1 MDAKF
6 SASISRVFLK
16 LSEAERIAAGAM
28 AAAGFIPIVGW
39 AGRAV
44 KGGSAIYKTAKG
56 FNAAENALDAYK
68 SSKGLD
74 VLKQTEYGL
83 YGLTAANGLGE
94 AVTGRDMFGNELTEE
109 QRQNSL
115 MNALGI
121 AGVAGAAK
129 VADKTKFI
137 PYSKEYLQNKVQKA
151 QGTIKDMGKVL
162 GKVEVPTGVK
172 VRTVADTTG
181 NTYKSIGVDRAT
193 IKDLAQK
200 ITAKGEGSKG
210 TGNGKHLDDV
220 PRIKE
225 VEVSFKRNDKHDSE
239 EFARQLKDQEKGM
252 NELTVDEYL
261 KNREKY
267 IEQGRAIEGNAAQQ
281 ATREK
286 ALNKKIEELFESGM
300 SWEEAEIK
308 ANSWLK
314 TQAALHNP
322 DQIAGGNPL
331 NIGGMGD
338 KRINS
343 SIGSQWKYRID
354 IVDDQIGE
362 LAKLMTPEQRKST
375 YLNVKLT
382 H

>member
-1 MDAKF
+1 MSGSAATSFLPYVGQAKY
-6 SASISRVFLK
+6 LK
-16 LSEAERIAAGAM
+16 L
-28 AAAGFIPIVGW
+28 
-39 AGRAV
+39 
-44 KGGSAIYKTAKG
+44 
-56 FNAAENALDAYK
+56 L
-68 SSKGLD
+68 
-74 VLKQTEYGL
+74 
-83 YGLTAANGLGE
+83 
-94 AVTGRDMFGNELTEE
+94 
-109 QRQNSL
+109 
-115 MNALGI
+115 
-121 AGVAGAAK
+121 
-129 VADKTKFI
+129 
-137 PYSKEYLQNKVQKA
+137 
-151 QGTIKDMGKVL
+151 
-162 GKVEVPTGVK
+162 
-172 VRTVADTTG
+172 
-181 NTYKSIGVDRAT
+181 
-193 IKDLAQK
+193 
-200 ITAKGEGSKG
+200 KGEKSK
-210 TGNGKHLDDV
+210 N
-220 PRIKE
+220 
-225 VEVSFKRNDKHDSE
+225 
-239 EFARQLKDQEKGM
+239 RQLKDQEKGM

-354 IVDDQIGE
+354 IVDEQIGE